1 MTDANYLIWAGLA
14 AAMVGLS
21 KGGLPTVGMLS
32 VPILSLFMSPVKA
45 VVMLLP
51 IYIISDLVGLWLYR
65 KNFSVINLKI
75 LVPAG
80 IGGVLAGWLTASLV
94 SDTAVK
100 LMIGLMGVGFVLNA
114 WRKRHAEQAPK
125 PASWR
130 QGMLWGSLS
139 GFTSFISHAG
149 GPPFQVYLLPQ
160 KLSKLVFAGTS
171 TLFFAVINLAKL
183 WPYHTLQP
191 YGTNELMGAFV
202 LIPFALVG
210 TVAGA
215 YLTRKIADDWFF
227 KWVQVG
233 LLAISVKLIV
243 DVIRA

>member
-100 LMIGLMGVGFVLNA
+100 MMIGLMGVGFVLNA

>member
-100 LMIGLMGVGFVLNA
+100 MMIGLMGVGFVLNA

-215 YLTRKIADDWFF
+215 YLTRKISDDWFF

>member
-1 MTDANYLIWAGLA
+1 MGDANYLIWAGLA

-51 IYIISDLVGLWLYR
+51 IYIISDMVGLWLYR
-65 KNFSVINLKI
+65 KNFSGINLKI
-75 LVPAG
+75 LIPAG
-80 IGGVLAGWLTASLV
+80 VGGVLVGWLTASLV

-100 LMIGLMGVGFVLNA
+100 MMIGLMGVGFVLNA
-114 WRKRHAEQAPK
+114 WRKRHAEHSPR

-130 QGMLWGSLS
+130 KGLLWGGLS

-160 KLSKLVFAGTS
+160 KLPKLVFAGTS

-183 WPYHTLQP
+183 GPYHLLQP
-191 YGTNELMGAFV
+191 YGQVELMGALV

-227 KWVQVG
+227 KWVQIG
-233 LLAISVKLIV
+233 LLVISIKLIV
-243 DVIRA
+243 DALQA

>member
-21 KGGLPTVGMLS
+21 NGGLPTVGMLS

-100 LMIGLMGVGFVLNA
+100 MMIGLMGVGFVLNA

-243 DVIRA
+243 DVIRV